1 MQTRQSTT
9 RSSKMNARQTIGIL
23 VFVCTSVLP
32 ALLLTN
38 FLPDFGA
45 LTFGLTTWLAVAL
58 IGGALAGSMMMTN
71 MRYWYVG
78 MVSGVLSGPGV
89 LLATYYYTLYRTHLF
104 SIEIIIPIVIG
115 ALPGLFFL
123 SIVSAIFG
131 KKMRGQKAL
140 SAGQNMPIM
149 PYQQPQ
155 YPQMPPAND
164 PRYQQ

>member
-1 MQTRQSTT
+1 MLF
-9 RSSKMNARQTIGIL
+9 RS
-23 VFVCTSVLP
+23 
-32 ALLLTN
+32 
-38 FLPDFGA
+38 
-45 LTFGLTTWLAVAL
+45 
-58 IGGALAGSMMMTN
+58 LAGSMMMTN

-155 YPQMPPAND
+155 YPQMPPTND